1 MIPKEKDE
9 EKKSALE
16 LFRNLSEELEKSYE
30 MLTLMCKAR
39 DREID
44 ENETFTRGEVRGF
57 VKSIADMG
65 FGIKILYDA
74 IEVIDGII
82 DLLDDDSD
90 E

>member
-1 MIPKEKDE
+1 MMTKEKDE
-9 EKKSALE
+9 KKRALE